1 LDRAQRAGRIG
12 YEAVSMSRV
21 QYRDRRWDA
30 AHRGVAG
37 YAWSAFFV
45 RGRGASALAHRL
57 LAAAAVTARPLE
69 DGLFS
74 TQLGT
79 AGPRVAFLHGLFGQ
93 GKNWTTIAKGL
104 SGSARVSLVDLPN
117 HGRSPWTDH
126 FSYADMARL
135 VADLLR
141 AEGGPEQ
148 WAVVG
153 HSMGGKVAMTL
164 ALLHRDLVERLC
176 VVDVSPVPTRQTG
189 EFATFV
195 RGMRAINLETL
206 TDRKVAD
213 TQLAG
218 YVSDPAIRSFLLQN
232 LRRESSPSGAG
243 WRWQMNL
250 ELLGAHLDEVG
261 AWPEPDVQPYEG
273 PVLWLGGATSR
284 YIRPEYAVA
293 MRALF
298 PRTQLVTI
306 KGAGHWVHSEQPQV
320 FLATMRRFLGL

>member
-1 LDRAQRAGRIG
+1 
-12 YEAVSMSRV
+12 
-21 QYRDRRWDA
+21 
-30 AHRGVAG
+30 
-37 YAWSAFFV
+37 
-45 RGRGASALAHRL
+45 
-57 LAAAAVTARPLE
+57 
-69 DGLFS
+69 
-74 TQLGT
+74 
-79 AGPRVAFLHGLFGQ
+79 
-93 GKNWTTIAKGL
+93 
-104 SGSARVSLVDLPN
+104 
-117 HGRSPWTDH
+117 
-126 FSYADMARL
+126 MARL

-164 ALLHRDLVERLC
+164 ALLHRELVERLC
-176 VVDVSPVPTRQTG
+176 VVDVSPVPTRQTS

-195 RGMRAINLETL
+195 RGMRAINLQTL
-206 TDRKVAD
+206 TDRKEAD

-232 LRRESSPSGAG
+232 LRREFSPSGEG

-250 ELLGAHLDEVG
+250 ELLGDHLDEVG

-273 PVLWLGGATSR
+273 PVLWLAGATSR

-320 FLATMRRFLGL
+320 FLATMRRFLRLCKPMFVVSLGVEGWCSLPERRGVRDRPSDDRSATHPARCTA